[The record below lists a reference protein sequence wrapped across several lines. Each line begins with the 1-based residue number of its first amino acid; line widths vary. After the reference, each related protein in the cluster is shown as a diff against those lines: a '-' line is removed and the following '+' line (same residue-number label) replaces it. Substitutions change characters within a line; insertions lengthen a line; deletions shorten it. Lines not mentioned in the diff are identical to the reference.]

1 MDELGA
7 DRIKAT
13 EIENTTAAAN
23 IAAVANIAAA
33 ANIVVAANITITMT
47 KVQLSCPMGA
57 NCEYKTE

>member
-1 MDELGA
+1 MELKVE

-13 EIENTTAAAN
+13 EIENIAAATN
-23 IAAVANIAAA
+23 IAAVANIAA
-33 ANIVVAANITITMT
+33 AANITITMT